1 MSEGYSSFSPM
12 LPTAAQLPAVLI
24 LFLLLVAGLRLAD
37 TGPARFVV
45 FAIWIRLILSN
56 FHNYTFPK
64 LYAGLSI
71 NALSS
76 VALVVL
82 GLLCI
87 RKPSL
92 LAKGIVPLYL
102 FFAIVLLSAA
112 LNGNMSAGAD
122 VLVKY
127 GYLLV
132 IAVATYD
139 ALLCGDRRRFG
150 IALLLAFSPLLL
162 FQLLSVLLGVY
173 KHSVIDQS
181 VAYIGGYN
189 HEAVFSVALVAMFV
203 AASLASGMR
212 RTVRWILLLLVI
224 VGVTL
229 ANYRTA
235 ILGAL
240 PLAAYHFLAMI
251 NRRFEPRLRPF
262 VLTVCGIIVAG
273 GVVAA
278 LFSVERFADLRSVA
292 AGDTAVIKA
301 PDEFRPDERNFLS
314 GRAKIWSTYIYAW
327 KDGSPLQQLAG
338 FGPDSWE
345 DRFTSYAHNSFV
357 SFLYEYGL
365 LGVAVLLLV
374 IVTGFVMAAL
384 ADSESRARLLA
395 AHSGFVLLNM
405 ATMPL
410 WQIEGLMLYGILWGY
425 TMFAAFARARPDTDT
440 FHPASGVVAANP
452 PAAGL
457 RA

>member
-1 MSEGYSSFSPM
+1 MDEGYSSFSPM
-12 LPTAAQLPAVLI
+12 LPLSAQLPAVFI
-24 LFLLLVAGLRLAD
+24 LVLLLAWAIRVAD
-37 TGPARFVV
+37 SGPARFVV
-45 FAIWIRLILSN
+45 FAVWIRLILSN

-76 VALVVL
+76 VALVIL

-87 RKPSL
+87 RKASL
-92 LAKGIVPLYL
+92 LAKGIMPLYL
-102 FFAIVLLSAA
+102 FFAVVMLSAG
-112 LNGNMSAGAD
+112 LNANMTAGVD

-139 ALLCGDRRRFG
+139 SLAEGDRRRFG
-150 IALLLAFSPLLL
+150 IALLLAFSPLLV

-173 KHSVIDQS
+173 KESVIDQS

-203 AASLASGMR
+203 AASLATGMS
-212 RTVRWILLLLVI
+212 RTVRWVLLALVI
-224 VGVTL
+224 VGVTI

-235 ILGAL
+235 ILGAV
-240 PLAAYHFLAMI
+240 PLAAYHFIAFI

-262 VLTVCGIIVAG
+262 VLTACGIFVACG
-273 GVVAA
+273 LAAA
-278 LFSVERFADLRSVA
+278 LVSVERFGDLRNVA
-292 AGDTAVIKA
+292 GGETAVIKA
-301 PDEFRPDERNFLS
+301 PDEFTPEERNFLS
-314 GRAKIWSTYIYAW
+314 GRARIWSTYIYAW
-327 KDGSPLQQLAG
+327 KDGSAVQQLAG

-374 IVTGFVMAAL
+374 IVSGFVMAAM
-384 ADSESRARLLA
+384 ADAESRARLIA

-425 TMFAAFARARPDTDT
+425 TMFAYAQCRYP
-440 FHPASGVVAANP
+440 
-452 PAAGL
+452 GL
-457 RA
+457 RRSDRQSLAPAT